1 MRIAV
6 ALEGGGSR
14 RGWRVPSGGDGHLGE
29 LEGNRA
35 GVAHDTRPDL
45 DQLEL
50 QAGQRP
56 VGHGLWQLD
65 AAHEGGQIVGQRVQL
80 QPHLVVAELPAG

>member
-1 MRIAV
+1 MSDVGEDCAHH
-6 ALEGGGSR
+6 
-14 RGWRVPSGGDGHLGE
+14 RVGNDHLGQLGGDG
-29 LEGNRA
+29 A
-35 GVAHDTRPDL
+35 GVTYHAGPDL

-65 AAHEGGQIVGQRVQL
+65 AAQEGGQIVGQRVQL